1 MEPRIDDNND
11 DTNASK
17 LPHSS
22 NEQSKLKPKKKN
34 GKIRQDKN
42 GGIYANIR
50 GLFPKSNQSKIP
62 YLENLASMSNAPFI
76 CITESHLNPNILD
89 AEIQMKNYSL
99 FRSDRIGRSHGG
111 VCIYVRNDL
120 ATSVIIK
127 DSNAYC
133 DTLVIRIHKLNLL
146 LITFYRPPKC
156 PSSLF
161 LQSLQLMKQT
171 LNNFQEHDR
180 KVHDVIIATD
190 SNFPDIKWVNGTG
203 HIQPGRDH
211 GHLSEDRLQASALLE
226 FADELFLHQIITS
239 PTRRNN
245 ILDLIF
251 TNNTNIINDQ
261 TIICIE
267 KLSDHYVIQLDMNYD
282 NQVNK
287 ETRKE
292 KTNHSKTNL
301 NKYDF
306 QGASDELWYRFN
318 LLMQEVNFDL
328 LFENLN
334 TTEKLNVFYSEVSRI
349 KKSLVAYLEANQ
361 KMNQNQHDFRQG

>member
-1 MEPRIDDNND
+1 
-11 DTNASK
+11 
-17 LPHSS
+17 
-22 NEQSKLKPKKKN
+22 
-34 GKIRQDKN
+34 
-42 GGIYANIR
+42 
-50 GLFPKSNQSKIP
+50 
-62 YLENLASMSNAPFI
+62 
-76 CITESHLNPNILD
+76 
-89 AEIQMKNYSL
+89 
-99 FRSDRIGRSHGG
+99 
-111 VCIYVRNDL
+111 
-120 ATSVIIK
+120 
-127 DSNAYC
+127 
-133 DTLVIRIHKLNLL
+133 
-146 LITFYRPPKC
+146 
-156 PSSLF
+156 
-161 LQSLQLMKQT
+161 MKQT
-171 LNNFQEHDR
+171 LNNFQEHDI

-211 GHLSEDRLQASALLE
+211 GHLSEDRLQATALLE

-261 TIICIE
+261 TIICNE

-361 KMNQNQHDFRQG
+361 KMNQNQHGFRQG